1 MQLAKKV
8 IVIVATAAAVLPL
21 TARECRSGIGFN
33 VGVWGPCGG
42 GGVGLDF
49 SLCPWLF
56 CHQPP
61 PFYGGYGGYGCG
73 GSGCGGYGC
82 GGYGCGGCGCGTPAV
97 VPSPTMAPT
106 SYIPQT
112 QIRREAYVENV
123 PVTTFQPVSRTVY
136 VPQQVTEMVPQ
147 TAYQP
152 QLRYRDVAYQTLQP
166 VVATPQFVPQPVSYA
181 QPLSP
186 SCAAPTM
193 SGAIP
198 TMPSIT
204 VSPYGTTNAV
214 PTYPDAPSANSN
226 WSTIGP
232 RTSATPADPTSYRRS
247 SMFRPAPSAARVQQS
262 PRF

>member
-33 VGVWGPCGG
+33 IGAWGPCGG

-61 PFYGGYGGYGCG
+61 PFYGGYG
-73 GSGCGGYGC
+73 
-82 GGYGCGGCGCGTPAV
+82 CGGCGCGTPAV
-97 VPSPTMAPT
+97 VPQPTIAPQT

-123 PVTTFQPVSRTVY
+123 PVTTFQPVTRTVY

-152 QLRYRDVAYQTLQP
+152 QMRYRDVAYQTLQP
-166 VVATPQFVPQPVSYA
+166 VVAAPVQFAPQPVSYA
-181 QPLSP
+181 QPVAP
-186 SCAAPTM
+186 SCAAPTTPT
-193 SGAIP
+193 SASAIP

-204 VSPYGTTNAV
+204 VSPYGTTNPV
-214 PTYPDAPSANSN
+214 PRYPDTPSASSD

-232 RTSATPADPTSYRRS
+232 RSSSTTADPTSYRRS